1 MDKLDQINFNIT
13 GFFQDIVAFVEKVWE
28 FVKKFFGDKAEKPLV
43 EDETAA

>member
-13 GFFQDIVAFVEKVWE
+13 SFFQDIVAFVEKVWE

-43 EDETAA
+43 DEETTA